1 MHACDKPPGEDS
13 IEKFLG
19 EKLVEE
25 LTFNNPMIKYVDVL
39 VLDNFTKNILN
50 DKDSESEDLRD
61 VDPTVSQENL
71 WKMPRTLVT
80 TFLGTKEKN
89 YGH

>member
-1 MHACDKPPGEDS
+1 
-13 IEKFLG
+13 
-19 EKLVEE
+19 
-25 LTFNNPMIKYVDVL
+25 MIKYVDVL
-39 VLDNFTKNILN
+39 VLDNFTENILN
-50 DKDSESEDLRD
+50 DKDYESEDLRD

-71 WKMPRTLVT
+71 WKMLRTLVT

>member
-1 MHACDKPPGEDS
+1 MWKPPGEDS
-13 IEKFLG
+13 IEKILG
-19 EKLVEE
+19 EKPVEE
-25 LTFNNPMIKYVDVL
+25 PTFNNPMIKYVDVL
-39 VLDNFTKNILN
+39 VLDNFTENILN
-50 DKDSESEDLRD
+50 DKDYESEDLRD

-71 WKMPRTLVT
+71 WKMLRTLVT